1 MTSDK
6 LQLNRAST
14 SALLSLLNLT
24 ILPIIGFIALLF
36 VYQKTEPTTI
46 DRYYASLGI
55 KTNLWA
61 AVALIL
67 VTGLIFLV
75 GGFNSAWTWVYV
87 VSYFVM
93 VHALFILFATWALT
107 RSWTGQK
114 LKLSLAK

>member
-6 LQLNRAST
+6 LQLKRAST

-36 VYQKTEPTTI
+36 LYQKTESNSI
-46 DRYYASLGI
+46 DRYYAALGI

-67 VTGLIFLV
+67 VTGSMFLV
-75 GGFNSAWTWVYV
+75 GGYNSAWTWV
-87 VSYFVM
+87 M
-93 VHALFILFATWALT
+93 LFPT
-107 RSWTGQK
+107 S
-114 LKLSLAK
+114 